1 MGLLSYSKTS
11 SVCPEIKFVGYVE
24 DLSDFLKGSI
34 ALVPIRIGSGLR
46 MKILDAVSL
55 GIPFVTTSKGVEGL
69 V

>member
-1 MGLLSYSKTS
+1 M
-11 SVCPEIKFVGYVE
+11 E

-55 GIPFVTTSKGVEGL
+55 GIPFVTTSKGVGD
-69 V
+69 